1 MHSFAALGLVP
12 HRVLALYGSRRRV
25 RRIALRPRFTR
36 ELAVVVRKNRQHPE
50 PLATFLGSILFK
62 S

>member
-25 RRIALRPRFTR
+25 RRTALGPRFPR
-36 ELAVVVRKNRQHPE
+36 GRAVGVRKNGQPPE